1 MKTRSAENRVVAAV
15 TVLVLLIGAAAFVW
29 RGYAVGLFGDS
40 GDGVVP
46 RTEALIGAFMRGDRD
61 ALDTLAPPSPEDD
74 RGALTRAGAA
84 VAMGKDPSFTVHRDR
99 VDGSKNASTVPATLH
114 TPAGNV
120 ELTLSW
126 TRSNV
131 DAQWVLTPI
140 KLPRLA
146 ISTAYTRGAQQ
157 AQSFAVNGQHVSIP
171 FAGIYGPSVPVW
183 PGAAEVTFG
192 RDGLFAWAP
201 NEDPELAIREP
212 LGQSS
217 TAPVTTLT
225 VVRTFDDTSSKEAA
239 ELVTAYLKTCADAQP
254 SRDADCPFAPPATH
268 DGGVTPRA
276 VKFGDPDLGAEPVF
290 SDEGAVTLAG
300 TVSVTASWK
309 HGDTWK
315 TSRTSVP
322 FSVNGFAVTSGGTS
336 RFELTYA
343 SRMAVQDAWT
353 DAANDIKGSS

>member
-1 MKTRSAENRVVAAV
+1 MKTRSSENRVIAAV
-15 TVLVLLIGAAAFVW
+15 TVLMLLVGAAAFIW

-40 GDGVVP
+40 SDGVVP
-46 RTEALIGAFMRGDRD
+46 RTEALLGAFMRGDRD
-61 ALDTLAPPSPEDD
+61 ALDTLAPPRPEDD

-84 VAMGKDPSFTVHRDR
+84 VAMGENPTFTVHQDKIA
-99 VDGSKNASTVPATLH
+99 GSKNASTVPATLH

-126 TRSNV
+126 TRSDV
-131 DAQWVLTPI
+131 DAQWVLTPLD
-140 KLPRLA
+140 LPRLA
-146 ISTAYTRGAQQ
+146 ITADSTSYAEQ
-157 AQSFAVNGQHVSIP
+157 AQNFAVNGQPVSSP
-171 FAGIYGPSVPVW
+171 FAGANGPSVPVW
-183 PGAAEVTFG
+183 PGAAKVTFG

-201 NEDPELAIREP
+201 NEDPDLAIRGP

-217 TAPVTTLT
+217 RSPATTLT
-225 VVRTFDDTSSKEAA
+225 VVRTFDDTSRQQATKV
-239 ELVTAYLKTCADAQP
+239 VTAYLKTCASARP

-268 DGGVTPRA
+268 DGGVTPSA
-276 VKFGDPDLGAEPVF
+276 VTFSEPVLGAEPVF

-315 TSRTSVP
+315 ASSTSVP

-353 DAANDIKGSS
+353 NAANDLRGAS